1 MVFYLFQGI
10 GLGLAAAAQPGP
22 FQAYVISQT
31 LDIGWRRALPV
42 SLAPLITDG
51 PIILMTVFFLS
62 RIPDWFEPVLYTASG
77 FFILYLAYHAFRRWR
92 EFTDGGT
99 ASGSSVR
106 GLWRAAG
113 MNAISPGPYVYWSLV
128 TGPIL
133 LRAWREAPIQGV
145 AFLVGFYGAMIF
157 VLVTIIV
164 LFGMARQ
171 WETRLRKVLLAG
183 SAAALAGFGAYQLG
197 LGLAGIRTAWR

>member
-1 MVFYLFQGI
+1 MVFYLLQGI

-51 PIILMTVFFLS
+51 PIILMTVFCLG
-62 RIPDWFEPVLYTASG
+62 RIPDWFEPVFYTASG

-92 EFTDGGT
+92 EFSDGET
-99 ASGSSVR
+99 SLPSSVH
-106 GLWRAAG
+106 GLCRAVW

-133 LRAWREAPIQGV
+133 LMAWRETPVQGV
-145 AFLVGFYGAMIF
+145 AFLVGFYGAMIC
-157 VLVTIIV
+157 VLITLIV
-164 LFGMARQ
+164 LFAMARQ
-171 WETRLRKVLLAG
+171 WETRLRKVLLAV
-183 SAAALAGFGAYQLG
+183 SAAALAGFGAYQLW
-197 LGLAGIRTAWR
+197 LGMAGIRTAL